1 MKGCHGTLLED
12 WILITHYCIN
22 ALPFAKSFSA
32 PYLLDYTTTLTGK
45 GVIFL
50 NLNMKK
56 LSFRKIKKPAQGHLA
71 GKQGSWN
78 SECKNHTLCC
88 NSK

>member
-50 NLNMKK
+50 NLNMEKTQ
-56 LSFRKIKKPAQGHLA
+56 LQ
-71 GKQGSWN
+71 
-78 SECKNHTLCC
+78 ED
-88 NSK
+88 